1 MLCSEMKIILCDL
14 DGTLCDHTHRIHHAW
29 CGDYKSYFAAIEHD
43 GVNRDVFNFIT
54 INRNNKI
61 IFLTGRPEKCR
72 DVTEKW
78 IRDNIVIDDYELIMR
93 ADDDFRKAP
102 IFKREQVEKI
112 IDTFGLKKIFRAID
126 DDMSCCDMYE
136 MLGIK
141 TLRYIR

>member
-1 MLCSEMKIILCDL
+1 
-14 DGTLCDHTHRIHHAW
+14 
-29 CGDYKSYFAAIEHD
+29 
-43 GVNRDVFNFIT
+43 
-54 INRNNKI
+54 
-61 IFLTGRPEKCR
+61 
-72 DVTEKW
+72 
-78 IRDNIVIDDYELIMR
+78 MR